1 MIAAAA
7 VWTYPRIN
15 PVLLDLPGPLA
26 VRWYGMMYLVG
37 FTVGYFILL
46 RLSRHG
52 RLPIPAEKVSEL
64 VGLVALGVIVG
75 GRIGYVLFYNP
86 SMFLRPVE
94 IFMLW
99 EGGLSFHGGLIGVV
113 LAFWWFGRKEG
124 VPFLSLADGLVLAAP
139 PGIAGVRLANFINGE
154 LFGRVAGE
162 SVPWA
167 MRFPTDPVALRL
179 LRVESANPESVF
191 RAVNAART
199 NGTWQQIEAEIPL
212 RHPSQLYEAALEG
225 VLLFC
230 LLWLIVYLARR
241 FDWKLRK
248 GSFGGFFLIGYGIFR
263 TFVENF
269 RQPDYQFTGPG
280 DPLGT
285 VLGPLTMGQ
294 LLSIGVFLGGILVL
308 WIAFRGKGPEGLAC
322 PIRAL
327 DETG

>member
-7 VWTYPRIN
+7 VWIYPRIN

-37 FTVGYFILL
+37 FAIGYFILL
-46 RLSRHG
+46 RLSRQG
-52 RLPIPAEKVSEL
+52 RLPIPGEKVSEL
-64 VGLVALGVIVG
+64 IGLVALGVIVG
-75 GRIGYVLFYNP
+75 GRVGYVLFYNP
-86 SMFLRPVE
+86 SIFLRPVE
-94 IFMLW
+94 ILMLW
-99 EGGLSFHGGLIGVV
+99 EGGLSFHGGLIGVI
-113 LAFWWFGRKEG
+113 LAFWWFSRREG

-179 LRVESANPESVF
+179 LRVESARPESVF
-191 RAVNAART
+191 RAVDAARA

-269 RQPDYQFTGPG
+269 RQPDQQFTGPG

-294 LLSIGVFLGGILVL
+294 VLSISMITAGVLVL
-308 WIAFRGKGPEGLAC
+308 WMVFRGKGTEDVAW

-327 DETG
+327 DETR

>member
-7 VWTYPRIN
+7 IWTYPRIN

-37 FTVGYFILL
+37 FAIGYFILL
-46 RLSRHG
+46 RLSRRG
-52 RLPIPAEKVSEL
+52 RLPIPGEKVSEL

-86 SMFLRPVE
+86 SIFLRPVE

-99 EGGLSFHGGLIGVV
+99 EGGLSFHGGLIGVI
-113 LAFWWFGRKEG
+113 LAFWWFSRKEQ

-154 LFGRVAGE
+154 LYGRVASE

-179 LRVESANPESVF
+179 LRAESARPESVF
-191 RAVNAART
+191 RAVDAARA

-225 VLLFC
+225 VLLFII
-230 LLWLIVYLARR
+230 LWLIVFLARR

-248 GSFGGFFLIGYGIFR
+248 GALGGFFLIGYGVFR

-269 RQPDYQFTGPG
+269 RQPDQQFTGPG

-294 LLSIGVFLGGILVL
+294 LLSIGVFVGGILIL
-308 WIAFRGKGPEGLAC
+308 WIAFSGRGPEGTAY
-322 PIRAL
+322 PIKATE
-327 DETG
+327 ET